1 MKVVNPEGHPGLA
14 AQIKEAQDVLVF
26 GHEDRSPHAVQC
38 ICKKFY
44 QAALATQ
51 LAAPGVFTPL
61 NVPAEEVME
70 RVEAENKSRDF
81 EHHNRLPYLYGTW
94 KAKKKSFR
102 WIAGT
107 CKTEE
112 DKKREKEHG
121 AVVGK
126 PKNALST
133 VGGLLVK
140 WLQVVL
146 HTLKKKD
153 QLQAGKGIRHFWSST
168 CANAR

>member
-1 MKVVNPEGHPGLA
+1 MK
-14 AQIKEAQDVLVF
+14 ID
-26 GHEDRSPHAVQC
+26 PHAVQC
-38 ICKKFY
+38 ICKRFY

-51 LAAPGVFTPL
+51 LAAPGVFTPF

-112 DKKREKEHG
+112 DKKREKEH
-121 AVVGK
+121 AAMVGK

-140 WLQVVL
+140 WLQVVV
-146 HTLKKKD
+146 HTLKKRISYK
-153 QLQAGKGIRHFWSST
+153 QAKGSDSFEVLHVQTHVER
-168 CANAR
+168 